1 MNPMLL
7 SLQSLVFLAWAVLMF
22 RAIFGIR
29 RRVAAR
35 TGATFPG
42 PVSTLGGW
50 AEFLR
55 APEHRTERRLLGAAT
70 LALVVLVGVN
80 VATATPNPPA
90 PVAPGFPMPPTG
102 G

>member
-1 MNPMLL
+1 MNPGLL

-22 RAIFGIR
+22 RTIFGIR

-55 APEHRTERRLLGAAT
+55 APEHRSERRLLGAVT
-70 LALVVLVGVN
+70 LALFALIGLN
-80 VATATPNPPA
+80 AWMAAAAPPA
-90 PVAPGFPMPPTG
+90 PVAPGFPMPPVSG
-102 G
+102 